1 MTDCVN
7 ERQFSAAVIKY
18 LLAMGELCDKNG
30 KARSVDIAARINVSK
45 PSAHSMINNLCAA
58 GLAKKERYGA
68 VYLTDEGKAAAA
80 RYGKCYEPLHRR
92 MKELLGFDGEAC
104 QNAACEILAKA
115 PEQLESIAKR
125 LE

>member
-58 GLAKKERYGA
+58 
-68 VYLTDEGKAAAA
+68 
-80 RYGKCYEPLHRR
+80 
-92 MKELLGFDGEAC
+92 
-104 QNAACEILAKA
+104 CEILAKA
-115 PEQLESIAKR
+115 PEQLESITKR

>member
-68 VYLTDEGKAAAA
+68 VYLTEEGKAAAA
-80 RYGKCYEPLHRR
+80 RYGKCYAPLHRLCGNGHDETEKNR
-92 MKELLGFDGEAC
+92 AGLGHSKK
-104 QNAACEILAKA
+104 IYAK
-115 PEQLESIAKR
+115 
-125 LE
+125 